1 MKEKGVPLLRSIW
14 TSSVLLTCAEELK
27 RIPYHFYLTAC
38 VCSEFEVLAYASRC
52 FSLQPLLPSP
62 CTSGDA
68 ARLLQDIFK
77 SSVHSLAHVFCESI
91 AVSDRFLQN
100 CKDPFQQLMH
110 DKAKTVG
117 YIKLDSLLKDSKMN
131 FAIHARV
138 LSLSISSESTL

>member
-1 MKEKGVPLLRSIW
+1 MLRSIW
-14 TSSVLLTCAEELK
+14 TSSVMLTCAEELK
-27 RIPYHFYLTAC
+27 RISYHFYLTAC
-38 VCSEFEVLAYASRC
+38 ACNELEVLVYASRC

-68 ARLLQDIFK
+68 ARLLHDTFK

-100 CKDPFQQLMH
+100 CKDPFQQLMQ

-117 YIKLDSLLKDSKMN
+117 SVKFDSLLKYREIN
-131 FAIHARV
+131 FTIHARV
-138 LSLSISSESTL
+138 LSLSI